1 MDEPALYNHGPHQA
15 SLLPIVDRDG
25 APARTVIVKA
35 TYDLRIGRT
44 PKLAEIPREVRMGDE
59 PWGAPEVADLR
70 LPGDFCIAKPGTDFV
85 VSGHAVAP
93 RSVPVPA
100 IDVGI
105 RVADRIKLMRVHG
118 PRTWRNG
125 ILGVAPS
132 AAEPAERT
140 PLAWSRAYGG
150 LDLSDPQRPL
160 EEARNPVGS
169 GVAHRPERLVGTPAP
184 QIESPDAPITAAG
197 GRYVPVGCAPLGRH
211 FEPRRKLAGTYDAAW
226 LRSGYPA
233 RPSDYRSEHEQCA
246 APDLVFAQPLRGG
259 ESVRLVG
266 VHAEGA
272 LEFVLPKW
280 LVRIDA
286 RIDAKVQ
293 ERQPHLDT
301 VVVDTDA
308 MVLEMVW
315 RALFRCPPRM
325 RDRFT
330 SVRVQCKEFIA

>member
-15 SLLPIVDRDG
+15 SLLPILDRDG

-35 TYDLRIGRT
+35 TYDIRPGQPPRISET
-44 PKLAEIPREVRMGDE
+44 PREVRMGDE
-59 PWGAPEVADLR
+59 PWGAPELADLK
-70 LPGDFCIAKPGTDFV
+70 LPGDFCIAKPGTDFI

-93 RSVPVPA
+93 AGIPVSCM
-100 IDVGI
+100 DVGI
-105 RVADRIKLMRVHG
+105 RVAGRIKMLRVHG
-118 PRTWRNG
+118 PRTWRRG
-125 ILGVAPS
+125 VLGVAPS
-132 AAEPAERT
+132 ASEPMERT

-169 GVAHRPERLVGTPAP
+169 GVARQPERLAGSPAP
-184 QIESPDAPITAAG
+184 QIEAPGEPIAAAG
-197 GRYVPVGCAPLGRH
+197 GRYVPVGCAPLGRN
-211 FEPRRKLAGTYDAAW
+211 FEPRRKLAGTHDAAW

-233 RPSDYRSEHEQCA
+233 RPADYRPEHERCA
-246 APDLVFAQPLRGG
+246 APDLQFAEPLRGG
-259 ESVRLVG
+259 EPVRLVG
-266 VHAEGA
+266 VHAAGA
-272 LEFVLPKW
+272 LEFALPKW
-280 LVRIDA
+280 LVRMDAQIDG
-286 RIDAKVQ
+286 KLV
-293 ERQPHLDT
+293 ERRPHLDT

-308 MVLEMVW
+308 MVLELVW